1 MVSERP
7 SGRAK
12 PPRDKNSY
20 AQYLQIATLLSA
32 QQLQTQ
38 SDDELLFIIIH
49 QTHELWFKLAIHEL
63 ECATKALMRD
73 NADDGDCI
81 LSYKRLDRVREVQ
94 HLLIASWNVLTTLT
108 PDEFHVFRETVGRDN
123 ASGFQSVQ
131 YRKLEFKLG
140 LKRPVVGFERVVAGQ
155 PKIKHVRVLN
165 NAETAEQRTDLE
177 NALRDPSIYDA
188 VTHFMA
194 RRFAFPIDERTTRND
209 YSRQYQKS
217 KRVFEAWLNVYQD
230 RRGHP
235 ELYQLGE
242 KLVDLED
249 AFRKWRFVH
258 LATVARVIGSNS
270 GTGGSSGLHYLK
282 MMANQLIDSPMY
294 PELWDVRIAMFS
306 RGKRF
311 DLANAGYAASGS
323 GA

>member
-1 MVSERP
+1 MPVDRHRGP
-7 SGRAK
+7 PK
-12 PPRDKNSY
+12 PPRQKNSY

-32 QQLQTQ
+32 QQLQTG

-63 ECATKALMRD
+63 DCAIKALMRD

-94 HLLIASWNVLTTLT
+94 HLLIASWSVLTTLT
-108 PDEFHVFRETVGRDN
+108 PDEFYMFRETVGRDN

-140 LKRPVVGFERVVAGQ
+140 LKRPVVNFERMVAGQ
-155 PKIKHVRVLN
+155 PKIKRVRVLD
-165 NAETAEQRTDLE
+165 NAATGDEQADLAR
-177 NALRDPSIYDA
+177 ALRDPSIYDA
-188 VTHFMA
+188 VTWFMA
-194 RRFAFPIDERTTRND
+194 RRFAFSPSELARGSD
-209 YSRQYQKS
+209 YSRQYQKNR
-217 KRVFEAWLNVYQD
+217 RVFEAWMNVYQD
-230 RRGHP
+230 RRAHP

-270 GTGGSSGLHYLK
+270 GTGGSSGLQYLK

-294 PELWDVRIAMFS
+294 PELWDVRTAMFS
-306 RGKRF
+306 RGMRF
-311 DLANAGYAASGS
+311 DLAKAGYAA
-323 GA
+323 